1 MTYLTAALWVV
12 FAAALFGLQPIYG
25 LMLKDSAIDVNG
37 MMLIRFAVPTLA
49 ALVWVGLTRPSLQP
63 WACAQH
69 ALMGVAFALTG
80 IGYYQAGYQIGF
92 SLAVLLF
99 YSFPLIVTVYT
110 ALCLRA
116 TLRPVQIGSVVV
128 ATAGLVLAIDV
139 GDVQASAIGIAWALL
154 AAACYAFILTF
165 KSHYAPPLA
174 ESASLLMLT
183 GGATATVLAIGMSS
197 GWTLPSTLYE
207 WQWSLALALF
217 AGLVPIALIMLA
229 SPVTGATDSATYCL
243 IEPVVA
249 IAVAVGFMGEPF
261 SVRTLLGGT
270 LTLIAVTVLVRTRHR
285 ARPVD
290 QSALVQ

>member
-1 MTYLTAALWVV
+1 MSYLSAAIWIVI
-12 FAAALFGLQPIYG
+12 AAALFGLQPIYG
-25 LMLKDSAIDVNG
+25 LMLKGSSIDVTG
-37 MMLIRFAVPTLA
+37 LMLVRFTLPACA
-49 ALVWVGLTRPSLQP
+49 ALTWVLVTRPALP
-63 WACAQH
+63 IRTCALH

-80 IGYYQAGYQIGF
+80 IGYYQAGYRIGF

-99 YSFPLIVTVYT
+99 YSFPLIVTVYS
-110 ALCLRA
+110 AVGLRA
-116 TLRPVQIGSVVV
+116 KLRPVQVGSVVV

-139 GDVQASAIGIAWALL
+139 GDVQASAIGVAWALL

-183 GGATATVLAIGMSS
+183 GGATVTVLVIGLSG

-207 WQWSLALALF
+207 WQWSLTLAVF
-217 AGLVPIALIMLA
+217 AGLVPIAMIMLA

-261 SVRTLLGGT
+261 SVRTLLGGI
-270 LTLIAVTVLVRTRHR
+270 LTLSAVMVLVRTRHLT
-285 ARPVD
+285 RPSH